1 MTSVTRRYLSRVG
14 IALGRASAAA
24 DVPALR
30 RLVDRWLT
38 GYGVVLLILLVAVWD
53 MVFKPGV

>member
-1 MTSVTRRYLSRVG
+1 MYLSRVG
-14 IALGRASAAA
+14 IALGRADTA
-24 DVPALR
+24 DVDGQR

-53 MVFKPGV
+53 MVFKPGL